1 MESFFLVGYNGSQ
14 KNIIGQMLSA
24 RLSCPL
30 VDVNELVEKSEK
42 LKSYEIIEAR
52 GEDYFERIT
61 EYNIKNIPHKD
72 NVVIIGDANI
82 SDEEFIREMKK
93 YGKFIYLKAEPETLY
108 KNIIDSSKEN
118 KEFKNNE
125 LTIDNVKKDLIRN
138 QKFYEK
144 VANTTVEID
153 DKNITT
159 IFKEVLGYYNM
170 ITKLICH
177 IFIK

>member
-30 VDVNELVEKSEK
+30 VDVNDLVETSEK
-42 LKSYEIIEAR
+42 LKSYEIIESR

-72 NVVIIGDANI
+72 NVIIIGDANI

-93 YGKFIYLKAEPETLY
+93 YGRFIYLKAEPETLY
-108 KNIIDSSKEN
+108 KNIMDNTKEH
-118 KEFKNNE
+118 EYYKNTG
-125 LTIDNVKKDLIRN
+125 LTIDTIKKDLKKN

-144 VANTTVEID
+144 VANTTIEID

>member
-1 MESFFLVGYNGSQ
+1 MESLFLVGYKGSQ

-24 RLSCPL
+24 RLSCEL
-30 VDVNELVEKSEK
+30 IDVTKLVEESEK
-42 LKSYEIIEAR
+42 QDSIDIIESR
-52 GEDYFERIT
+52 GEDYYERIT

-72 NVVIIGDANI
+72 NVVLIGDTNI
-82 SDEEFIREMKK
+82 SDNEFIREMKK

-108 KNIIDSSKEN
+108 KNIIEN
-118 KEFKNNE
+118 DEKVISNNNE
-125 LTIDNVKKDLIRN
+125 LTIDNVIEGLHKNKL
-138 QKFYEK
+138 FYEK
-144 VANTTVEID
+144 LANTIIEID
-153 DKNITT
+153 NKKITN

>member
-1 MESFFLVGYNGSQ
+1 METVFLVGYKGSQ

-24 RLSCPL
+24 RLSCEL
-30 VDVNELVEKSEK
+30 IDVTKIVEENEKQDIDD
-42 LKSYEIIEAR
+42 IIESR

-61 EYNIKNIPHKD
+61 EYNIKNIPHRD
-72 NVVIIGDANI
+72 NVVLIGDTNI
-82 SDEEFIREMKK
+82 SDNEFIREMKK

-108 KNIIDSSKEN
+108 KNILEN
-118 KEFKNNE
+118 DDKINNNNNNKITIESIRDNLNKN
-125 LTIDNVKKDLIRN
+125 K
-138 QKFYEK
+138 QFYEK
-144 VANTTVEID
+144 VANTTIEID
-153 DKNITT
+153 NKKITN